1 MLAFSKAMKELVSMI
16 KERVMELLQDE
27 TANKDWQNNGV
38 SAESLCQHFS
48 VRRNTISAYLNEL
61 CKGGQAI
68 KINSRPV
75 LFWDRKQLEE
85 RYEIKLTDHEYAS
98 LKDLTAQLENPKK
111 ISPFDVVIG
120 SQGSLYTPIERLKA
134 AAGYPGTGLPVLIT
148 GSTGTGKSFLAK
160 VFYQYCV
167 DKGFLAEGSNFVH
180 LNCAEYA
187 DNPELLA
194 SNLFGYRKGA
204 FTGASEDSKGLFDEA
219 DGGMLFLDEIHRLD
233 AKGQEKLFNYLDNG
247 KITPLGETKK
257 AHSVKVR
264 LVFATTEDVQSHFLD
279 TFIRRIPIQVEIP
292 ELNDRPRQER
302 ENLVKS
308 FYLTQAQRIERNIQV
323 NTSVLNI
330 LSSGSYL
337 GNVGQLKNTVLIS
350 VANSLQRSEKENV
363 IDILL
368 SDVPKTVIDQ
378 NIKNSKLLSFSD
390 QFVSVLPQMTIDD
403 LISQSQAYT
412 DEIKRAILKI
422 IKQYGQKHNRM
433 TFVNNAIDEIN
444 QLCDYL
450 IFKKDSDGN
459 DVSIEFLK
467 KIFSDRIVNIESNQD
482 IKFMGNAALVLS
494 YYFYNRERSNWHL
507 KNSEEQ
513 ILVQIIDSFR
523 KEDLELENVINDM
536 KLITNKAMN
545 FYMDTVDELFVH
557 LYLRSVR
564 KAANAQN
571 IRCIILSHGYSTASS
586 IASVINNML
595 GEHVLDAIDMPLDI
609 DVQEIGSK
617 INSYIKNRSINNGL
631 ILMVDMGSLEGI
643 QEFINNE
650 VDFPIGVVNNVS
662 TQSALLVADDI
673 RQRKDINKIMD
684 DIRSKIIPSTQ
695 VIYPKEIKK
704 NLIITCCFTGIGTAN
719 NVKNLLLDS
728 MPEEVDCDIQA
739 FEIERLKDEEQIA
752 IFNKLYNILAVV
764 GTIDPGLPKAPY
776 ISLESVIS
784 GNEIDKFNDA
794 LQACMTDE
802 QILSFNDQLIHNFS
816 LERVINSITILDA
829 HLVMDNIDRA
839 IKSYSDLS
847 EQIIGNVT
855 RMSLYVHISCLIER
869 LIRNEPITT
878 YDLSMIDDTNAK
890 QTFKWIKEAFSV
902 IEKIYSVEIP
912 ESEYG
917 YIFDIIRANA

>member
-1 MLAFSKAMKELVSMI
+1 MI
-16 KERVMELLQDE
+16 KEDVIEILRNE
-27 TANKDWQNNGV
+27 TSGKDWQNNKVTADG
-38 SAESLCQHFS
+38 LCQQLG

-61 CKGGQAI
+61 CKDGQAI

-75 LFWDRKQLEE
+75 LFWDKKQLEE
-85 RYEIKLTDHEYAS
+85 RYGTELTDNEFTSLEELIAQLKFKKLT
-98 LKDLTAQLENPKK
+98 
-111 ISPFDVVIG
+111 SPFDGVIG

-134 AAGYPGTGLPVLIT
+134 AAGYPGIGLPVLIT
-148 GSTGTGKSFLAK
+148 GSTGAGKSFLAK

-167 DKGFLAEGSNFVH
+167 AQGFLEESANFVH

-247 KITPLGETKK
+247 MITPLGETKK
-257 AHSVKVR
+257 AHAVKVR
-264 LVFATTEDVQSHFLD
+264 LVFATTEDIQSHFLD
-279 TFIRRIPIQVEIP
+279 TFIRRIPIQIEIP

-308 FYLTQAQRIERNIQV
+308 FYLTQAQKVERNIQV

-350 VANSLQRSEKENV
+350 VANSLQRTENGDA
-363 IDILL
+363 IEILL
-368 SDVPKTVIDQ
+368 SDVPKTVIDH
-378 NIKNSKLLSFSD
+378 NIKNSNLLSFSD

-412 DEIKRAILKI
+412 DEIKRVVLKI
-422 IKQYGQKHNRM
+422 IKQYQKYPRT

-450 IFKKDSDGN
+450 IFKKDSNSN

-494 YYFYNRERSNWHL
+494 YYFYNRGRSNWHL
-507 KNSEEQ
+507 KNIEEQ
-513 ILVQIIDSFR
+513 TLDQIVESFR
-523 KEDLELENVINDM
+523 KEDLELEQIINDM

-545 FYMDTVDELFVH
+545 LYMDAVDELFVH

-564 KAANAQN
+564 KEANDQN

-595 GEHVLDAIDMPLDI
+595 DEHLLDAIDMPLDI
-609 DVQEIGSK
+609 NVQEIGNK
-617 INSYIKNRSINNGL
+617 VNSYIRNRQINNGL

-643 QEFINNE
+643 QKYISTE
-650 VDFPIGVVNNVS
+650 VDFPIATVNNVS

-673 RQRKDINKIMD
+673 RQHKDINKIMD
-684 DIRSKIIPSTQ
+684 DIRSKIVPSTQ

-719 NVKNLLLDS
+719 NVKKLLLNS
-728 MPEEVDCDIQA
+728 MPNEVDCDIQA
-739 FEIERLKDEEQIA
+739 FEVERLKDEEQIA

-764 GTIDPGLPKAPY
+764 GTIDPGLPNTPY

-784 GNEIDKFNDA
+784 GNEIDKFNNA
-794 LQACMTDE
+794 LQICMTDE
-802 QILSFNDQLIHNFS
+802 QMESFNDQLIHNFS

-839 IKSYSDLS
+839 IGSYSELS
-847 EQIIGNVT
+847 NQVIGNVT
-855 RMSLYVHISCLIER
+855 KMSLYVHVSCLIER

-878 YDLSMIDDTNAK
+878 YDLNMIDDTSAK
-890 QTFKWIKEAFSV
+890 QTFTWIKEAFSV